1 MIHMRRY
8 ESCNMTPLFKCINE
22 YRRLKCLGQPCD
34 GQVSNPER
42 NRKTPGPLILQKLRK
57 PDSPMQVHK
66 WVPVKFNAGGSP
78 ATD

>member
-1 MIHMRRY
+1 MSTGDLNAWGSPAMDKFQIQR
-8 ESCNMTPLFKCINE
+8 I
-22 YRRLKCLGQPCD
+22 
-34 GQVSNPER
+34 
-42 NRKTPGPLILQKLRK
+42 GPLILQKLRK